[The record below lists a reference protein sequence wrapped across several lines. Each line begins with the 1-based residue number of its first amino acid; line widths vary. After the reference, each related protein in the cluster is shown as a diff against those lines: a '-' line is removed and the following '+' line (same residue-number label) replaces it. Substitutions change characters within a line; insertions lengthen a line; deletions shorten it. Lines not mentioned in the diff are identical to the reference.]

1 MNIIVYLHNLQLKK
15 SNKLTYSTTLKM
27 KNNKLLIVTLLVMPY
42 FLTAQK
48 KSIKISDFANWN
60 RIENRA
66 ISKDGNFVAYELKK
80 QKGDGFLV
88 VYNVQN
94 AKSDTLKNAYN
105 AKFSVNSDYIAFN
118 IRIPED
124 TLRKLRLAKTKKEK
138 MPKESL
144 GVFTLSDKTF
154 TRFDKPKYF
163 ELSDEQSNWLSFLME
178 IPKEKKD
185 TTQAD
190 TNKKAKK
197 TSSEVTKYQLIVMNP
212 ISNKQFIFAPVDTFK
227 VAGKGTKIA
236 FIVGGKD
243 STKLKT
249 LVVFDPLKQS
259 TDTLISD
266 SLNFKRLTLDEIGS
280 QIAFLASKDT
290 AAVKNYALY
299 YTQLNKP
306 KVAKVV
312 DSLTVGMPAK
322 WSPSANAE
330 LFFSKDGTKL
340 FFGTAELNERSPK
353 DSVLEDEKPKLDVWS
368 YTDSP
373 IQTRQLNQLN
383 SRKKQTYLALYR
395 LNEKKFIQLADTVTE
410 KVKLFD
416 HNNAEVALAVDNRN
430 YLKQEVW
437 SSRNLEDN
445 YIIDLKTGKKRLLLA
460 GKNNFDLSDTGKY
473 AIYFDYA
480 DHQYYTIDLKT
491 SKRVMITDQLPV
503 VFFDEQHDTPND
515 PDPYGIAGWTENDR
529 YVLVYDRFDIWKLD
543 PSGKESA
550 VNLTNGRANQ
560 HRFRYIPLDKE
571 LNFIPSKTETLLSV
585 FDENTN
591 REGYSSIVI
600 SKPETLKSLVQGDFM
615 LGTPIKAKA
624 SDRVIWSTQTV
635 RNFPE
640 VKVSD
645 LSFTNE
651 KTISN
656 ANPQQSDYIWP
667 TVEIVSWKSFNGKT
681 LRGLLFKPDN
691 FDAKRKYPMM
701 VYFYERNSE
710 LSNRYLYPQPSHSTI
725 SIPFYVSN
733 EYIVFVPDIV
743 YGTGFPGQNAYDA
756 IVSGVKTL
764 IDDRNYIDEKHMGL
778 QGQSWGGYQVGYLVT
793 RTNMFAAAMAGAPVS
808 NMTSA
813 YGGIRWESG
822 MSRMFQYEETQ
833 SRIGGTLWDKPL
845 LYIENS
851 PLFMAPKVN
860 TPLLIMSN
868 DNDGAVPWYQG
879 IEYFMALYRL
889 QKPVWL
895 LNYNGMNHNIE
906 SKYWA
911 NRVDLSTRMFGF
923 FNHFLKG
930 ESAPEWMVKG
940 IHAIDKGKKL
950 GY

>member
-1 MNIIVYLHNLQLKK
+1 
-15 SNKLTYSTTLKM
+15 
-27 KNNKLLIVTLLVMPY
+27 MPY

-60 RIENRA
+60 RIESRA
-66 ISKDGNFVAYELKK
+66 ISNDGNFVAYEIKK

-88 VYNVQN
+88 VYDVRN

-105 AKFSVNSDYIAFN
+105 AKFSVNSDYIAFS
-118 IRIPED
+118 IRVPED
-124 TLRKLRLAKTKKEK
+124 TLRKLRLAKTKKDK

-144 GVFTLSDKTF
+144 GIFTFQDKSF
-154 TRFDKPKYF
+154 TKFENLKYF
-163 ELSDEQSNWLSFLME
+163 QMSDEQSNWLGFLME
-178 IPKEKKD
+178 IPGEKKD
-185 TTQAD
+185 TTQ
-190 TNKKAKK
+190 TGTSKKAKK
-197 TSSEVTKYQLIVMNP
+197 SLSEVPKYQLMVMNP
-212 ISNKQFIFAPVDTFK
+212 VSKKQFTFAPVDTFT
-227 VAGKGTKIA
+227 VADKGTKIA
-236 FIVGGKD
+236 FIAGGKD
-243 STKLKT
+243 STRLKS
-249 LVVFDPLKQS
+249 LVVFDPVRQS
-259 TDTLISD
+259 SDTLVRD
-266 SLNFKRLTLDEIGS
+266 SLIFRRLTLDENGT
-280 QIAFLASKDT
+280 QLAFLASGDT

-299 YTQLNKP
+299 YSPLHTS
-306 KVAKVV
+306 KVIKAV

-322 WSPSANAE
+322 WSPSVNE
-330 LFFSKDGTKL
+330 GLLFSKDGTKL
-340 FFGTAELNERSPK
+340 FFGTAALSHRSPK

-368 YTDSP
+368 YTDAP
-373 IQTRQLNQLN
+373 IQPRQLNQL
-383 SRKKQTYLALYR
+383 SVRKKQTYLALLR
-395 LNEKKFIQLADTVTE
+395 IKEMRFVQLADTVTE
-410 KVKLFD
+410 KVQLFD

-437 SSRNLEDN
+437 SSRVLEDD
-445 YIIDLKTGKKRLLLA
+445 YIVDLKNGKKKLLVA
-460 GKNNFDLSDTGKY
+460 GKNNFNLSAAGKY

-480 DHQYYTIDLKT
+480 DHQYYTIDLKS
-491 SKRVMITDQLPV
+491 SKLVKLTDRLPV
-503 VFFDEQHDTPND
+503 VFYDERHDTPND
-515 PDPYGIAGWTENDR
+515 PDPYGIAGWTENDQ

-543 PSGKESA
+543 PTGKEPA
-550 VNLTNGRANQ
+550 VNLTGGRSKQ
-560 HRFRYIPLDKE
+560 LRYRYISLDRE
-571 LNFIPSKTETLLSV
+571 LNYIPAKTEALLSV
-585 FDENTN
+585 FAEDTN

-600 SKPETLKSLVQGDFM
+600 SKPETLKLLIQGDYM
-615 LGTPIKAKA
+615 LGTPVKAKA
-624 SDRVIWSTQTV
+624 SDRVIWSSQTV
-635 RNFPE
+635 RDFPE

-645 LSFTNE
+645 LSFTNA

-656 ANPQQSDYIWP
+656 ANPQQKEYIWP
-667 TVEIVSWKSFNGKT
+667 TVEIVRWKSFNGDT

-691 FDAKRKYPMM
+691 FDANRKYPMM

-733 EYIVFVPDIV
+733 EYLVFVPDIV

-756 IVSGVKTL
+756 IISGVKTL
-764 IDDRNYIDEKHMGL
+764 IDERSYIDEKHMGL

-930 ESAPEWMVKG
+930 EPAPEWMVKG
-940 IHAIDKGKKL
+940 IPAIDKGKNP

>member
-1 MNIIVYLHNLQLKK
+1 
-15 SNKLTYSTTLKM
+15 
-27 KNNKLLIVTLLVMPY
+27 MPFY
-42 FLTAQK
+42 LTAQK

-66 ISKDGNFVAYELKK
+66 ISNDGNFVAYELKK

-88 VYNVQN
+88 VYDVRN

-144 GVFTLSDKTF
+144 GIFPLTDKTF
-154 TRFDKPKYF
+154 TKFENLKYF
-163 ELSDEQSNWLSFLME
+163 QLSDEQSNWLSFLME

-185 TTQAD
+185 TT
-190 TNKKAKK
+190 TTNVNKKDKK
-197 TSSEVTKYQLIVMNP
+197 VSSEVAKFQLIVMNP
-212 ISNKQFIFAPVDTFK
+212 LNKKQFTFTQVDTFT
-227 VAGKGTKIA
+227 VAAKGTKIA
-236 FIVGGKD
+236 FIAGGKD
-243 STKLKT
+243 STKLKS
-249 LVVFDPLKQS
+249 LVVFDPSMQT
-259 TDTLISD
+259 TDTLMSD
-266 SLNFKRLTLDEIGS
+266 SLSFKRLTFDENGN
-280 QIAFLASKDT
+280 QLAFLASKDT
-290 AAVKNYALY
+290 ASVKNYALF
-299 YTQLNKP
+299 YTALSLK
-306 KVAKVV
+306 KVIKVV
-312 DSLTVGMPAK
+312 DSLTVGMPVK
-322 WSPSANAE
+322 WSPSVNAE

-340 FFGTAELNERSPK
+340 FFGTAALNQRLPK
-353 DSVLEDEKPKLDVWS
+353 DTVLEDEKPKLDVWS
-368 YTDSP
+368 YTDAP
-373 IQTRQLNQLN
+373 IQPRQLNLLN
-383 SRKKQTYLALYR
+383 ARKRQTYLALYR
-395 LNEKKFIQLADTVTE
+395 IKEKQFIQLADSVTE
-410 KVKLFD
+410 KVQLFD
-416 HNNAEVALAVDNRN
+416 QKNAEVALAIDNRN

-437 SSRNLEDN
+437 SSRILEDD
-445 YIIDLKTGKKRLLLA
+445 YIINLKTGKKNLLLA
-460 GKNNFDLSDTGKY
+460 AKNNISLSATGKY
-473 AIYFDYA
+473 AVYFDYV

-491 SKRVMITDQLPV
+491 SKRVRITDKLPV
-503 VFFDEQHDTPND
+503 VFYHERHDTPND
-515 PDPYGIAGWTENDR
+515 PDPYGIAGWTENDQ

-543 PSGKESA
+543 PAGKETA
-550 VNLTNGRANQ
+550 VNLTGGRSKQ
-560 HRFRYIPLDKE
+560 QRFRYIQLDKE
-571 LNFIPSKTETLLSV
+571 LNFIPSKTEVLLSV

-591 REGYSSIVI
+591 REGYNSMVI
-600 SKPETLKSLVQGDFM
+600 SKPETLKSLLQGDFM
-615 LGTPIKAKA
+615 LGTPLKAKA
-624 SDRVIWSTQTV
+624 SERVIWSAQTV
-635 RNFPE
+635 KDFPE
-640 VKVSD
+640 IKVSD
-645 LSFTNE
+645 LSFTNA
-651 KTISN
+651 KTISK

-667 TVEIVSWKSFNGKT
+667 TVEIVSWKSFNGDS

-733 EYIVFVPDIV
+733 EYLVFVPDIV

-756 IVSGVKTL
+756 IISGVKTL
-764 IDDRNYIDEKHMGL
+764 IDERSYIDEKHMGL

-911 NRVDLSTRMFGF
+911 NRIDLSTRMFGF

-930 ESAPEWMVKG
+930 EPAPVWMVKG
-940 IHAIDKGKKL
+940 IPSIDKGKKL